1 MSGYQARV
9 DALRE
14 SAAAARTA
22 CEQASAARLVEA
34 FDGLGAAMP
43 GSRSASLLRQVDN
56 ALDNDLSGWSRRAT
70 DYAGDLS
77 AAADRY
83 SANEHVAASD
93 FSTHTGD

>member
-1 MSGYQARV
+1 MSGYHAQV

-22 CEQASAARLVEA
+22 CEQASEARLAEA
-34 FDGLGAAMP
+34 FDGSGEAMP
-43 GSRSASLLRQVDN
+43 GSRSASLLYQAGI
-56 ALDNDLSGWSRRAT
+56 ALGNDLSGWLTRAT

-83 SANEHVAASD
+83 SVNEDTAASGC
-93 FSTHTGD
+93 SAHAGD